1 MNRGLKQWWCALKGH
16 GKITFDK
23 NTKGVR
29 IIEADWYGV
38 FIKVKCDK
46 CGKEFYY

>member
-1 MNRGLKQWWCALKGH
+1 MGEWVKQLWCSIKGH
-16 GKITFDK
+16 GHLTFDK

-29 IIEADWYGV
+29 IIEKDWFGI

-46 CGKEFYY
+46 CGKEYFY